1 MAASADHTAEF
12 EESRQNHHLYPSNI
26 VRKQTFLHTV
36 ERYRRSLQQKQIFH
50 ETYRSLFLLDSVLTN
65 AETQEL
71 RFKNTKPDTL
81 DQLTAHLVKPSDP
94 LWRFIFLHSPSS
106 RAPLGCTIEQL
117 TTLLTHHQVMPSF
130 LDLVL
135 AFKPRSKPIT
145 HAMFRNESYL
155 QEDSPKFA
163 LPGFGRS
170 GHQVQSAFSLL
181 SVEQSDAPNELN
193 PWPLRQTALYHSF
206 DVASGQTLF
215 IVLKADTNILKRIN
229 QETLKNAEMQPSS
242 FVVAEKSFTATLLVQ
257 LMVIEWCAENW
268 SDYIEH
274 FEEKVRDKSIEAK
287 MAPVSAAM
295 SPMALEMNV
304 SRRSTATS
312 PIVSRM
318 GTFTRQST
326 WGRDSK
332 PSTSQLLQQD
342 STILEATTAATDS
355 QPASPTAS
363 MPPPRRQ
370 TSSLRQSVADL
381 FARVSSSQLKGSR
394 AEDIEMGG
402 RNSQENGLLDFNLDE
417 NLSFEEFQ
425 RMNRWSEE
433 LEQSLTAIEQ
443 NQGVLKQL
451 REHYHE
457 IIESYA
463 FGKHIKAHNVLD
475 SVASFFRRIDGV
487 MRDLRVH
494 HDRLRAITRTLENDK
509 TLYGAALQYQSA
521 KVSEHFAYTA
531 RESADRMEDWT
542 KQMHLIAIKTKNE
555 TVSMHVITVFTLIF
569 LPGTFIATFFS
580 SGAIQ
585 WDEDGTLG
593 TDYIARPGGLKLF
606 FATIIPL
613 TVVVMLIWA
622 VIYWL
627 ARRHRKN
634 MEENT
639 PSLIE
644 KG

>member
-1 MAASADHTAEF
+1 
-12 EESRQNHHLYPSNI
+12 
-26 VRKQTFLHTV
+26 
-36 ERYRRSLQQKQIFH
+36 
-50 ETYRSLFLLDSVLTN
+50 
-65 AETQEL
+65 
-71 RFKNTKPDTL
+71 
-81 DQLTAHLVKPSDP
+81 
-94 LWRFIFLHSPSS
+94 
-106 RAPLGCTIEQL
+106 
-117 TTLLTHHQVMPSF
+117 
-130 LDLVL
+130 
-135 AFKPRSKPIT
+135 
-145 HAMFRNESYL
+145 
-155 QEDSPKFA
+155 
-163 LPGFGRS
+163 
-170 GHQVQSAFSLL
+170 
-181 SVEQSDAPNELN
+181 
-193 PWPLRQTALYHSF
+193 
-206 DVASGQTLF
+206 
-215 IVLKADTNILKRIN
+215 
-229 QETLKNAEMQPSS
+229 
-242 FVVAEKSFTATLLVQ
+242 
-257 LMVIEWCAENW
+257 
-268 SDYIEH
+268 
-274 FEEKVRDKSIEAK
+274 

-304 SRRSTATS
+304 SRRSTASS
-312 PIVSRM
+312 PVVSRM

-326 WGRDSK
+326 WGRESK

-394 AEDIEMGG
+394 GEDIEMAC
-402 RNSQENGLLDFNLDE
+402 RNSQENGLLDFNIDE

-457 IIESYA
+457 VIESYA
-463 FGKHIKAHNVLD
+463 FRKHIKAHDVSS

-494 HDRLRAITRTLENDK
+494 HDRLKAITRTLENDK

-521 KVSEHFAYTA
+521 KVSEHFAYAA

-569 LPGTFIATFFS
+569 LPGTFIAVRYGWPYVRHFLTAGLTQIQTFFS

-593 TDYIARPGGLKLF
+593 TDYIARPGGLRLF